1 VIKKDI
7 KRNFIY
13 VSNGYD
19 PETQYNTTVN
29 MQGFNFITE
38 DPWGD
43 FEGTKPITFKIR
55 HTPEFTTGRLRKIGD
70 LYRIESDEKIQGVAP
85 GQYGVVY
92 DEESRLCL
100 GSGMIID
107 EQV

>member
-1 VIKKDI
+1 
-7 KRNFIY
+7 
-13 VSNGYD
+13 
-19 PETQYNTTVN
+19 
-29 MQGFNFITE
+29 MQGFDFITE

-43 FEGTKPITFKIR
+43 FEGTKDITFKIR

-92 DEESRLCL
+92 DRDSKLCL

-107 EQV
+107 ENT